1 MNTDWTL
8 VRWLALIAVAVSLY
22 RGEWTV
28 ALWAATTW
36 AALAY
41 AKRTD
46 QYNRLLRDKVANM
59 IEELAA
65 QDNLLSGYRDVLK
78 RFVRGDVV
86 NKVFGE
92 GPHDF
97 LRQHDEEERAAEAE
111 RHEYW

>member
-1 MNTDWTL
+1 MNPDWTM
-8 VRWLALIAVAVSLY
+8 VRWLALVAVAVSLY

-41 AKRTD
+41 AGRMD
-46 QYNRLLRDKVANM
+46 RQREALHAVARSLTS
-59 IEELAA
+59 ELAA
-65 QDNLLSGYRDVLK
+65 ANDLLSGYRDVLK